1 VLRKNEETVLPAE
14 SVKKSVRRF
23 SANHKYAL
31 GSFRSHGRCDR
42 FKSDCVST
50 LGNSGI

>member
-1 VLRKNEETVLPAE
+1 MLREKEETVLPAE
-14 SVKKSVRRF
+14 WVKKSVRRF
-23 SANHKYAL
+23 SAPDKYAL

-42 FKSDCVST
+42 FKSDHVST